1 MGDVLMIKNNS
12 GVKSA
17 TGLTGSGTR
26 DWMVQR
32 ISAIVL
38 AVYSIVLLGFF
49 LTHGDVTFLE
59 WSSFM
64 YSLPMRLFSLVAILA
79 LAGHAWVG
87 MWTVFTDYIT
97 SGKMGES
104 ATKLRMVL
112 QTFMILAILVYLF
125 WGIMIFYVL
134 RFCGNEKNNFNC
146 KYNFMKHELLFIKYH
161 HDHNEHSAFLQKFH
175 DITRGRIHPF
185 SKRLRIYGKG

>member
-1 MGDVLMIKNNS
+1 MIKNNS

-125 WGIMIFYVL
+125 WGIMIFW
-134 RFCGNEKNNFNC
+134 GNGFGV
-146 KYNFMKHELLFIKYH
+146 I
-161 HDHNEHSAFLQKFH
+161 AV
-175 DITRGRIHPF
+175 
-185 SKRLRIYGKG
+185 